1 MRLSVSVNGDP
12 RFVASLSGPGYL
24 NAHLNMCDRPKE
36 SDRSRELRVVGTDTS
51 QETENVGMEW
61 PTVDLGIGDVVELRI
76 LPEGEGDTP
85 AETRRSS
92 ESPSN
97 LFSNTDLAKELLQL
111 VADYETRLMAL
122 VEKSEKTEPA
132 EEHKK
137 FTKAVGAVL
146 YEHGARLLYPVYRR
160 HKELVPDSLKGELL

>member
-1 MRLSVSVNGDP
+1 MRLSVSVNGVT
-12 RFVASLSGPGYL
+12 RFIASLSGPGYL
-24 NAHLNMCDRPKE
+24 NAHLNMVERPKE
-36 SDRSRELRVVGTDTS
+36 SDRSRKLRVVGTDTS
-51 QETENVGMEW
+51 QDTENVGLEW

-76 LPEGEGDTP
+76 LPEGEGHAP

-97 LFSNTDLAKELLQL
+97 LFTNTDLAKELLQL
-111 VADYETRLMAL
+111 VSDYETRLMAL
-122 VEKSEKTEPA
+122 LEKSEKTEPA

-137 FTKAVGAVL
+137 FTKAVGAVV